1 MSAILCPPIF
11 MFRNATENLEYGF
24 MTHPPITTLVLGAG
38 RNASVRHGPVAR
50 SRTAGSSMRLETWL
64 LASAALTLGLAMVP
78 ASATAAPKDAAAQ
91 QAEEIRLLKEQVKAL
106 TARLDSQEAASR
118 AATAPDA
125 ATAKAPAVLAVAPA
139 AVVAPGVPSPEKIE
153 VAAANAPKAPAKWYD
168 ETKVTGRIYY
178 NMSEIRREVNGLRT
192 EEGTG
197 FAIKRVYIG
206 IDHKFNDVYSANIT
220 TDVAPVIGPND
231 GNIVGNGL
239 YIKKAYLEAKLD
251 PAFIVRLGAA
261 DTPWVPFV
269 ENIYGYRHI
278 ENTIADRTSFAT
290 SSDWGL
296 HMLGTLAGGIVSYQ
310 ASVINGGGYRQ
321 PKFSQSVDYEGRVSA
336 QYKGF
341 TLGLGGYSGNLAK
354 DTYGSETYHTA
365 NRVSALAAYQ
375 NPMFTVGGEYFQAR
389 NFKQV
394 TVPSPDKASGYSL
407 FGSVRPAPK
416 WSVFARYDH
425 MRPSREGLPSQ
436 TGDYGNFGV
445 QFSPTQI
452 VDLALVYK
460 HEKVDGG
467 TLSTSNGTIGGSIDG
482 TYDEVGLFGQVRW

>member
-1 MSAILCPPIF
+1 MTALAFGRGRNILA
-11 MFRNATENLEYGF
+11 RSGLAA
-24 MTHPPITTLVLGAG
+24 AG
-38 RNASVRHGPVAR
+38 RTVAF
-50 SRTAGSSMRLETWL
+50 SMRVKTRL
-64 LASAALTLGLAMVP
+64 LASATLAMGLVAVP
-78 ASATAAPKDAAAQ
+78 ALAAAAPKDLAAQ
-91 QAEEIRLLKEQVKAL
+91 QAEEIRLLKEQVQAL
-106 TARLDSQEAASR
+106 TARLDAQEAAAR
-118 AATAPDA
+118 AATAPAA
-125 ATAKAPAVLAVAPA
+125 ATAKAPAVLAAAPA
-139 AVVAPGVPSPEKIE
+139 AVIAQGAPPPEKTE
-153 VAAANAPKAPAKWYD
+153 LASAAAPKVTTKWYD
-168 ETKVTGRIYY
+168 ETKLSGRIYY
-178 NMSEIRREVNGLRT
+178 NMSEIRREVNGERA

-197 FAIKRVYIG
+197 FSIKRVYIG

-220 TDVAPVIGPND
+220 TDVAPVVGPND

-251 PAFIVRLGAA
+251 PAFIVRIGAA

-269 ENIYGYRHI
+269 ENVYGYRHI

-296 HMLGTLAGGIVSYQ
+296 HVLGTLAGGIVSYQ
-310 ASVINGGGYRQ
+310 ASIINGGGYRQ

-354 DTYGSETYHTA
+354 DTFGTETYNTA
-365 NRVSALAAYQ
+365 NRVSALIAYQ
-375 NPMFTVGGEYFQAR
+375 NPVFTLGGEFFQAR

-394 TVPSPDKASGYSL
+394 TVPTPDKATGYSV
-407 FGSVRPAPK
+407 FSSVRPAPK
-416 WSVFARYDH
+416 WSVFGRYDH
-425 MRPSREGLPSQ
+425 MRPSRDGLPSE
-436 TGDYGNFGV
+436 TGDYGNIGV

-460 HEKVDGG
+460 REKVNGG

>member
-1 MSAILCPPIF
+1 
-11 MFRNATENLEYGF
+11 
-24 MTHPPITTLVLGAG
+24 
-38 RNASVRHGPVAR
+38 
-50 SRTAGSSMRLETWL
+50 MRLETWL
-64 LASAALTLGLAMVP
+64 LASAALALGLAMVP

-153 VAAANAPKAPAKWYD
+153 VAAANAPKAPGKWYD

-206 IDHKFNDVYSANIT
+206 IDHKFNDVYAANIT

-278 ENTIADRTSFAT
+278 EKKIR
-290 SSDWGL
+290 
-296 HMLGTLAGGIVSYQ
+296 
-310 ASVINGGGYRQ
+310 
-321 PKFSQSVDYEGRVSA
+321 
-336 QYKGF
+336 
-341 TLGLGGYSGNLAK
+341 
-354 DTYGSETYHTA
+354 
-365 NRVSALAAYQ
+365 
-375 NPMFTVGGEYFQAR
+375 
-389 NFKQV
+389 
-394 TVPSPDKASGYSL
+394 
-407 FGSVRPAPK
+407 
-416 WSVFARYDH
+416 
-425 MRPSREGLPSQ
+425 
-436 TGDYGNFGV
+436 
-445 QFSPTQI
+445 
-452 VDLALVYK
+452 
-460 HEKVDGG
+460 
-467 TLSTSNGTIGGSIDG
+467 
-482 TYDEVGLFGQVRW
+482 

>member
-1 MSAILCPPIF
+1 
-11 MFRNATENLEYGF
+11 
-24 MTHPPITTLVLGAG
+24 MTHRRMTALALGCG
-38 RNASVRHGPVAR
+38 RNALAR
-50 SRTAGSSMRLETWL
+50 PSLAAPGRTAGFSMRIETRF
-64 LASAALTLGLAMVP
+64 LASAALAMGLVAAP
-78 ASATAAPKDAAAQ
+78 ALATAAPKDTAAQ
-91 QAEEIRLLKEQVKAL
+91 QAEEIRLLKEQVTAL
-106 TARLDSQEAASR
+106 TARLDAQDAAAR
-118 AATAPDA
+118 AATAPAA
-125 ATAKAPAVLAVAPA
+125 ATAKAPAVLAAAPA
-139 AVVAPGVPSPEKIE
+139 AVIAQGAPPPEKIE
-153 VAAANAPKAPAKWYD
+153 LASANAPKAPAKWYD
-168 ETKVTGRIYY
+168 ETKISGRIYY
-178 NMSEIRREVNGLRT
+178 NMSEIRREVNGERT

-251 PAFIVRLGAA
+251 PAFIVRIGAA

-341 TLGLGGYSGNLAK
+341 TLGLGGYSGNLAE

-375 NPMFTVGGEYFQAR
+375 NSMFTVGGEYFQAR

-394 TVPSPDKASGYSL
+394 TVPNPDKATGYSL

-416 WSVFARYDH
+416 WSVFGRYDH

-460 HEKVDGG
+460 REKVNGG